1 MKPMFIGLIAGLL
14 VGGVGVW
21 AVLHRM
27 HEAEEHEH
35 GAGDEKDKE
44 KKGEEVSHVQHGT
57 NGEVFLK
64 LDAAAQKQAGL
75 KVAPLAR
82 MQLPHEVK
90 AFGRVLDPTSIVTG
104 LGEIGSAQAQLEVS
118 MKEFERLK
126 VLHEENQNVSARAF
140 EAAQAAARRDR
151 ALSDAAQVRFA
162 AAWGKVMVSR
172 PDLDRV
178 AHALVSQQ
186 MAVVRIDIPAG
197 DTLPEPPTAGRIA
210 PLTAEEHPVAAELV
224 GPAPSVDPQTQ
235 GVGYLFLLKTAAAP
249 PNAAVVAWLSLPGD
263 AESGVLIP
271 RSAIVRHEGEAFV
284 YFQTGEETFIR
295 QEVELAH
302 PLEEGWFAPA
312 EGLPA
317 DAKVVLAGAQQLLS
331 EELKGEGG
339 E

>member
-14 VGGVGVW
+14 VGGAGAW
-21 AVLHRM
+21 AVLHRL
-27 HEAEEHEH
+27 HEAEEHE
-35 GAGDEKDKE
+35 AGDEKDKE

-57 NGEVFLK
+57 NGEVILK

-75 KVAPLAR
+75 KVAPLAK

-90 AFGRVLDPTSIVTG
+90 AFGRVLDPTTLATG
-104 LGEIGSAQAQLEVS
+104 LGEMVSAQAQLEVS

-126 VLHEENQNVSARAF
+126 ILHEENQNVSARAF

-151 ALSDAAQVRFA
+151 ALAEAAQVRFA
-162 AAWGKVMVSR
+162 AAWGKAIASR

-178 AHALVSQQ
+178 THALVSQQ
-186 MAVVRIDIPAG
+186 MALIRVDVPAG

-210 PLTAEEHPVAAELV
+210 PLTAEEHPAAAELV

-235 GVGYLFLLKTAAAP
+235 GTGYLFLLKTGAPP

-263 AESGVLIP
+263 AEQGVLIP

-317 DAKVVLAGAQQLLS
+317 DPKVVLAGAQQLLS

-339 E
+339 GE